1 MAALQ
6 RGSGG
11 GTSATATAK
20 ATAKAARVARNRSFS
35 QLGRAKPGLE
45 LEDIDD
51 DVLLAL
57 SDRIA
62 AGRDICQVGVP
73 SSDWSAL

>member
-20 ATAKAARVARNRSFS
+20 AARVARNRSYS
-35 QLGRAKPGLE
+35 QLGRAKPDVE
-45 LEDIDD
+45 LEDIED

-62 AGRDICQVGVP
+62 AGRATCQVGVL